1 MATSLQMATEIL
13 PAEDGEAEG
22 CVQCQIGSKLV
33 LFVTGKCH
41 WGCDYCPLSDNRRE
55 SPDMFANERRCTTWE
70 DVIEEGHAMRATGTG
85 ITGGDPMLDMER
97 SLEAVKQLK
106 AAFGSEHHIHL
117 YTSIPFNPD
126 KAGAFGAAGLDEI
139 RFHLLDGTIDKY
151 LDVMQA
157 CVDSGI
163 EVGVELPCEPDK
175 EDQLFALLEQLDAS
189 PVTFLNL
196 NELEITVGNQENM
209 DVRGFNLSGGITA
222 AAEGSADLAI
232 RLKKAAQPMNFHL
245 KFCSARYKD
254 AGQLRARF
262 RRRGQATLR
271 PYEVLS
277 QDDTILFG
285 AIPTSLEDAPDDV
298 AELKHELGVAEGW
311 IRYDA
316 QFERIELPLSLAEEL
331 SDSLDVPVLLI
342 EVHPTHDR
350 LEVGLVHLNEHR

>member
-13 PAEDGEAEG
+13 PAEEGEAEG
-22 CVQCQIGSKLV
+22 CVQCQLGSKLV

-70 DVIEEGHAMRATGTG
+70 EVIEEGHAMRATGTG
-85 ITGGDPMLDMER
+85 ITGGDPMLDLER

-106 AAFGSEHHIHL
+106 AAFGPDHHIHL
-117 YTSIPFNPD
+117 YTSIPFATD
-126 KAGAFGAAGLDEI
+126 RAADFGAAGLDEI
-139 RFHLLDGTIDKY
+139 RFHLLDGTVNKY
-151 LDVMQA
+151 TDIMQA
-157 CVDSGI
+157 CVDAGI

-175 EDQLFALLEQLDAS
+175 EDQLFSLLNQLHTSPAS
-189 PVTFLNL
+189 FLNL

-222 AAEGSADLAI
+222 AAEGSADLAL
-232 RLKKAAQPMNFHL
+232 RLKEASVELNFHL

-277 QDDTILFG
+277 EDDTILFG
-285 AIPTSLEDAPDDV
+285 AIPTSLEDATGDIK
-298 AELKHELGVAEGW
+298 ELQHELGVNEGW

-316 QFERIELPLSLAEEL
+316 PSQRIELPLSLAEDLAEVL
-331 SDSLDVPVLLI
+331 SVPVLLV
-342 EVHPTHDR
+342 EVHPTHER
-350 LEVGLVHLNEHR
+350 LEVGVVHLNEHR

>member
-13 PAEDGEAEG
+13 PAEEGEAEG
-22 CVQCQIGSKLV
+22 CVQCQLGSKLV

-70 DVIEEGHAMRATGTG
+70 EVIEEGHAMRATGTG
-85 ITGGDPMLDMER
+85 ITGGDPMLDLER

-106 AAFGSEHHIHL
+106 AAFGSDHHIHL
-117 YTSIPFNPD
+117 YTSIPFATD
-126 KAGAFGAAGLDEI
+126 RAADFGAAGLDEI
-139 RFHLLDGTIDKY
+139 RFHLLDGTVHKY
-151 LDVMQA
+151 TDIMQA
-157 CVDSGI
+157 CVDAGI

-175 EDQLFALLEQLDAS
+175 EDQLFSLLNQLQTSPAS
-189 PVTFLNL
+189 FLNL

-232 RLKKAAQPMNFHL
+232 RLKEASVELNFHV

-277 QDDTILFG
+277 EDDTILFG
-285 AIPTSLEDAPDDV
+285 AIPTSLEDATGDV
-298 AELKHELGVAEGW
+298 NELQHELGVSEGW

-316 QFERIELPLSLAEEL
+316 PSQRIELPLSLAEDLAEVL
-331 SDSLDVPVLLI
+331 SVPVLLV
-342 EVHPTHDR
+342 EVHPTHER
-350 LEVGLVHLNEHR
+350 LEVGVVHLNEHR